1 MEIPT
6 ETIREDT
13 PFRVA
18 LGIVVAAVAAVRT
31 FYQIHA
37 RRSGPATQFE
47 SPLNIALRSVAGLA
61 GIAILILYL
70 AKPDLLAWAALPLPA
85 WLRWLGVPL
94 GVAGALLLAWVHR
107 ELGRNFSGTLHL
119 RAEHTLVTSEPYRRT
134 RHPMYTAFFGVV
146 LSFFLLSAM
155 ANRWHLCWRA
165 DRGYDLAR
173 SQGRTYDER
182 EIRLPV
188 PGLGCAHWPFF
199 PTFAPL
205 IRLSLL
211 LALLARTN
219 LRRGA
224 RAHRFEPATAN
235 PVRGQ
240 ARPFGAL
247 LRRRNRT

>member
-6 ETIREDT
+6 ETMREDI

-31 FYQIHA
+31 FYQIQA

-146 LSFFLLSAM
+146 LSFFLLSANWLIGGICVGALTAVM
-155 ANRWHLCWRA
+155 ISRVAKEERMMSEKFGSRYQAWAAHT
-165 DRGYDLAR
+165 
-173 SQGRTYDER
+173 GR
-182 EIRLPV
+182 
-188 PGLGCAHWPFF
+188 FF
-199 PTFAPL
+199 P
-205 IRLSLL
+205 R
-211 LALLARTN
+211 
-219 LRRGA
+219 LRR
-224 RAHRFEPATAN
+224 
-235 PVRGQ
+235 
-240 ARPFGAL
+240 
-247 LRRRNRT
+247 